1 MKEDIFNSL
10 LDVEQDASNMVFEA
24 QVEADD
30 KITAVKKEIGE
41 KYKSLHDEIVAK
53 LEDDFE
59 KQKTSIDTTAT
70 TELKDYQD
78 VLTSIKPNFD
88 AFNNVLDSYFFLEV
102 SSKNARS
109 DH

>member
-30 KITAVKKEIGE
+30 KITAVKKEIDE
-41 KYKSLHDEIVAK
+41 KYRLLHDEIVAR

-59 KQKTSIDTTAT
+59 KQKVSIDATAT
-70 TELKDYQD
+70 KELQTYQD
-78 VLTSIKPNFD
+78 ILTSVKPNFD